1 MLRQLPN
8 LLSGAR
14 LLASPVLAA
23 LAFMQQ
29 ETVFT
34 WVLIPALLS
43 DILDGLIARMFALES
58 RLGAILDSVADT
70 LLMLV
75 SCYGIWVFH
84 PEVIRE
90 HAWLCGTAIGLW
102 LLEDVLALAALR
114 APVELPHLPV
124 ENRRQPA
131 RPVHRLAVPVRLR
144 AVAAVRGRR
153 RQHPREPR
161 GTRAA
166 AGTAAVA
173 RRRARPVVGAARR
186 LTAQPAISGSSSRL
200 PAPCRPAAGN
210 CRTGPCCP
218 SLPSSGP

>member
-43 DILDGLIARMFALES
+43 DILDGLIARMFTLES

-90 HAWLCGTAIGLW
+90 HAVAVRDGDRVVAARGRARARCATGACRASTPTCRKSSPTCSACSSAGCSCSASSRGCCTVAAGASILASLEELALLRALPQWRADVRGLW
-102 LLEDVLALAALR
+102 WVL
-114 APVELPHLPV
+114 
-124 ENRRQPA
+124 
-131 RPVHRLAVPVRLR
+131 
-144 AVAAVRGRR
+144 RG
-153 RQHPREPR
+153 
-161 GTRAA
+161 G
-166 AGTAAVA
+166 
-173 RRRARPVVGAARR
+173 
-186 LTAQPAISGSSSRL
+186 
-200 PAPCRPAAGN
+200 
-210 CRTGPCCP
+210 
-218 SLPSSGP
+218 